1 MHVCE
6 LCVVVKVKTLTDS
19 KVKLDLQLRCVDA
32 AVRLLQIAEQS
43 NSNPALLKCAFQVLD
58 SSIKIAL
65 WEPGLD

>member
-19 KVKLDLQLRCVDA
+19 KVALDLQLRCVDA
-32 AVRLLQIAEQS
+32 AVRLLQMAEQS
-43 NSNPALLKCAFQVLD
+43 NPVLLKCAFRVLD
-58 SSIKIAL
+58 ASIKIAL